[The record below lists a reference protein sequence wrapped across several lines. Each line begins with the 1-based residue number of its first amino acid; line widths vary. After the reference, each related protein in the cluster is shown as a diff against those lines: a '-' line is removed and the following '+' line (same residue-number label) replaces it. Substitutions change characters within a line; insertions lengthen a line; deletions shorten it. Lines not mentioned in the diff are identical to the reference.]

1 MIHEAED
8 EAVQVDQESSQLTA
22 SVQELIKSSQ
32 KIKENHRRPHNE
44 LEAVTV
50 QIEELSQIKL
60 IAEKL
65 KELREVRD
73 KEKQKFDE
81 EVEKLTKV
89 RKEINLQKQ
98 KMKDMYRKAG
108 ISMRKF

>member
-8 EAVQVDQESSQLTA
+8 VQVDQESTQLNN
-22 SVQELIKSSQ
+22 SVKKLIESSQ
-32 KIKENHRRPHNE
+32 KIKEKQSKPQNE

-50 QIEELSQIKL
+50 QIEELSQIRL

-81 EVEKLTKV
+81 EVETLTQL
-89 RKEINLQKQ
+89 RQEINLEKR
-98 KMKDMYRKAG
+98 KMKDMYRQAG
-108 ISMRKF
+108 IQMRRF